1 MQFRTLALAAGLL
14 TTLCAQAGEAEIR
27 KELTAKFPGAEI
39 ASVSKTAY
47 GGLYEVYMDGQLI
60 YADEAGKYVFVGNVI
75 ELATRRDLT
84 QARLDRLQAVKWESL
99 PLNYAIKVV
108 KGKGDRKLAVFSDVD
123 CPFCRKFEDELAKV
137 DNITVYTF
145 LYPIQGLHPKAVQA
159 SRQIWCAPDKNKA
172 WDDYIRNGV
181 LPKNDGKC
189 DNPVDETIALGEK
202 LRVSGTPTII
212 FQNGQRVPGMIP
224 AAKLEQL
231 LAAAGK

>member
-27 KELTAKFPGAEI
+27 KELAGKFPGAEI
-39 ASVSKTAY
+39 ASVSKTGY
-47 GGLYEVYMDGQLI
+47 FGLYEVFMDGQLV
-60 YADEAGKYVFVGNVI
+60 YTDDAAKYVFVGNVI

-84 QARLDRLQAVKWESL
+84 QARLDKLQAVKWESL
-99 PLNYAIKVV
+99 PLNNSIKTV
-108 KGKGDRKLAVFSDVD
+108 KGKGERKLAVFSDVD
-123 CPFCRKFEDELAKV
+123 CPFCRKFEAELAKV

-145 LYPIQGLHPKAVQA
+145 LYPVQGLHPRAEQA
-159 SRQIWCAPDKNKA
+159 SRQIWCAPDRNKA
-172 WDDYIRNGV
+172 WDDYIQRGV

-231 LAAAGK
+231 LTAAGK